1 MLAASLNVPAGG
13 SIVARLPV
21 REVGVRR
28 LIISAP
34 YNGLDITY
42 DGNIIFRFNGYNGF
56 YQVEFE
62 SYHGFPNSTH
72 FAFINNSTEN
82 HTVCVLI
89 DYVPSSPIVNDY
101 FERGLE

>member
-13 SIVARLPV
+13 SIVAKLPV

-34 YNGLDITY
+34 CNDLDITY
-42 DGNIIFRFNGYNGF
+42 DGKVILRFNEYNGF

-72 FAFINNSTEN
+72 FAFINNSN
-82 HTVCVLI
+82 KNCTVCVLI
-89 DYVPSSPIVNDY
+89 DYVPNSQIVNDY
-101 FERGLE
+101 FERSLT

>member
-1 MLAASLNVPAGG
+1 MLAVSLNVPAGG
-13 SIVARLPV
+13 SIVAKLPV

-42 DGNIIFRFNGYNGF
+42 DGIIILRFNDYNGF

-89 DYVPSSPIVNDY
+89 DYVPNSSIVNDY
-101 FERGLE
+101 FERDLE